1 MTMEILGTIWIL
13 PRETR
18 EAGEARED
26 KPWQEQRGGE
36 RGWGVPWGDPG
47 KGWGQRVHVMRK
59 GGFLPPSQS
68 LSPVGH
74 LH

>member
-13 PRETR
+13 PREPR

-36 RGWGVPWGDPG
+36 AGGIPWEDPG
-47 KGWGQRVHVMRK
+47 KVSGGK
-59 GGFLPPSQS
+59 GFT
-68 LSPVGH
+68 
-74 LH
+74 